1 MRGKLTGGNASGKQ
15 RSVTVGSSSGKS
27 RRERKPLTP
36 AARRAYGIVFGV
48 FLILLWAVLAA
59 LTDNSF
65 VLPGPLE
72 VAEALAEH
80 RAEIFLIHLP
90 ATMEVV
96 LYGGILSIL
105 IGTVFAVLMDAFPLV
120 ERALYP
126 ILTVTQTIPVMCV
139 APVFVLWLGYSVQ
152 MRVLVVVLV
161 NFFPVTVNLFDGL
174 HAADGER
181 IELMTS
187 YGASKWQTFIKLKF
201 PTALPAFFSAL
212 HVAVPWAVVGA
223 AVAEWLGAENGLGTY
238 SKSCMMRLDAA
249 GLLAPLFVLTAAALF
264 LNGILTL
271 IEKRVV
277 NW

>member
-1 MRGKLTGGNASGKQ
+1 MRGKVTGGNASGKQ
-15 RSVTVGSSSGKS
+15 RSVTVGSTSGKS

-36 AARRAYGIVFGV
+36 AARRAYGLGFGV
-48 FLILLWAVLAA
+48 FLIFLWAVLAA

-72 VAEALAEH
+72 VGAALAEH
-80 RAEIFLIHLP
+80 RAEIFLVHFP

-96 LYGGILSIL
+96 LYGGLLSIL
-105 IGTVFAVLMDAFPLV
+105 IGAAFAVLMDAFPLV

-181 IELMTS
+181 IELMNS

-201 PTALPAFFSAL
+201 PSSLPAFFSAL

-238 SKSCMMRLDAA
+238 SKSCMMQLDAA

-271 IEKRVV
+271 IERRVV